1 MKPKSKNQRSYNEHD
16 VAVMDLSSEFD
27 EGIIV
32 NDFDFID
39 LDAKAD
45 VDYDED
51 DLYY

>member
-1 MKPKSKNQRSYNEHD
+1 MKPKSNKQRNYDLDD

-27 EGIIV
+27 EVIG
-32 NDFDFID
+32 NDFDYID